1 MKILKLF
8 LFFIAIGLVILSFK
22 NDCSTLG
29 DLWNN
34 YHVNSLIGFQK
45 LIENIY
51 IINSLN
57 IDLWYNV
64 ILPLLKLKFLFI
76 LSLFNLLLIY
86 IIKK

>member
-8 LFFIAIGLVILSFK
+8 LFFIAIALVILSFK
-22 NDCSTLG
+22 SDCSTLG

>member
-22 NDCSTLG
+22 NACSTLG

-51 IINSLN
+51 IINNLN